1 VITKRSVL
9 ATAAGL
15 AVWILV
21 VSLLNRGLRLGLA
34 GYTAAEPTMSFTLT
48 MMAARLTIAALASL
62 IGGAA
67 LGWIAPRA
75 RAAPLVLGA
84 ILVAV
89 FVPVH
94 VQLWSRFPPWYH
106 LTFLLSLL
114 PLVALGARLA
124 SSGASAASRGELMQ
138 R

>member
-1 VITKRSVL
+1 VITKRPVL

-15 AVWILV
+15 VVWILV

-114 PLVALGARLA
+114 PLVVLGARLA

>member
-114 PLVALGARLA
+114 PLVVLGARLA

>member
-1 VITKRSVL
+1 VITKRPVL

-15 AVWILV
+15 VVWILV

-62 IGGAA
+62 M
-67 LGWIAPRA
+67 
-75 RAAPLVLGA
+75 
-84 ILVAV
+84 
-89 FVPVH
+89 
-94 VQLWSRFPPWYH
+94 FPPWYH

-114 PLVALGARLA
+114 PLVVLGARLA

>member
-15 AVWILV
+15 VVWILV

-114 PLVALGARLA
+114 PLVVLGARVA
-124 SSGASAASRGELMQ
+124 SSGASAAGRGELMQ

>member
-1 VITKRSVL
+1 MTVKRTVL
-9 ATAAGL
+9 AIAAGL
-15 AVWILV
+15 LVWILV
-21 VSLLNRGLRLGLA
+21 ISLLNRGLRLGLA
-34 GYTAAEPTMSFTLT
+34 GYAAAEPAMSFTLT
-48 MMAARLTIAALASL
+48 MMAARLIIAALASL

-67 LGWIAPRA
+67 VGWIAPRA

-114 PLVALGARLA
+114 PLVVLGARLA
-124 SSGASAASRGELMQ
+124 GSAASAASRGEVI
-138 R
+138 RP

>member
-1 VITKRSVL
+1 VTVKRTVL
-9 ATAAGL
+9 AIAAGL
-15 AVWILV
+15 LVWILV
-21 VSLLNRGLRLGLA
+21 ISLLNRGLRLGLA
-34 GYTAAEPTMSFTLT
+34 GYAAAEPAMSFTLT
-48 MMAARLTIAALASL
+48 MMAARLIIAALASL

-67 LGWIAPRA
+67 VGWIAPRA

-114 PLVALGARLA
+114 PLVVLGARLA
-124 SSGASAASRGELMQ
+124 GSAASAASRGEVI
-138 R
+138 RP

>member
-15 AVWILV
+15 VVWILV
-21 VSLLNRGLRLGLA
+21 VSLLNGGLRLGLA

-114 PLVALGARLA
+114 PLVVLGARLA
-124 SSGASAASRGELMQ
+124 NSGASAASRGELMQ

>member
-1 VITKRSVL
+1 MKRTVL
-9 ATAAGL
+9 AIAAGL
-15 AVWILV
+15 LVWILV
-21 VSLLNRGLRLGLA
+21 ISLLNRGLRLGLA
-34 GYTAAEPTMSFTLT
+34 GYAAAEPAMSFTLT

-67 LGWIAPRA
+67 VGWIAPRA

-114 PLVALGARLA
+114 PLVVLGARLA
-124 SSGASAASRGELMQ
+124 GSAASAASRGEVI
-138 R
+138 RP